1 MILGM
6 VFGEVAE
13 GLETLTRI
21 NEAYVD
27 DKGRPYKNIRIKH
40 TYILDDPFG
49 DPSQLTELIPD
60 ASPEGKP
67 KDEVIIDAR
76 FYLFYFSLA
85 QHKLANMSG
94 LSNSCPIPEAV
105 ESHLACLNQVSEG
118 SAFFRTVTSI
128 PNESFLVNGN
138 AKRWVKAS
146 RELRQGDPLS
156 PFLFTIIVDV
166 LSRLM
171 LRAVESGLLEG
182 FGVGRSGTTISHLQF
197 TDATIFFSR
206 VSLKELETRVGVPIP
221 YLGLPLGDL
230 KGRCILGFGD
240 EESFAKIGWIPSL
253 VALKIEKLQRDF
265 LWTGFE
271 EHEKDNLLD
280 CHIVVLGRPLH
291 RSFQN
296 FPNTLGWGW
305 EMGQEFGSGKNCD
318 LEIEDLERL
327 MFSLSH
333 LHLSP
338 FGHDSRALVP
348 VFFSCKLNLPGQVSS
363 HICDVSWVLDCN
375 RASLLSWLSS
385 SGLVCCQWALQW
397 VPFERAFTLLCDGT
411 SVDDDVRLEDDWVP
425 LDEQLDTSE
434 LEELIRSKEA
444 HSRAVVL
451 ESIGDIPDAEIKPP
465 DNVLF
470 VCKLNPVTEVSASS
484 LIIAFIGMPS
494 MAIALKILLPSI
506 LISKIRCEDED
517 LHTIFSR
524 FGTVISAEIIRDF
537 KTGDSLCY
545 AFIEIKM
552 QIETDVGRMC
562 WTLLVTFLPE
572 VIEVL
577 EVEDVFLAPRKTWT
591 MGVEFETN
599 EACEQAYFKHGIE
612 LRTSSFPIPIPYCL
626 SQALEA
632 LCTGI
637 LLVTAVF
644 YSSHAAET

>member
-1 MILGM
+1 MHHKAKDGRFSVKSLYRFWIRKDVKIFLQHHLEF
-6 VFGEVAE
+6 FGASKVN
-13 GLETLTRI
+13 LEKSTLFGINVDLDQLARMALVLDCKVLECLFLTWDFHWGISKAGGRI
-21 NEAYVD
+21 TLIYSCLS
-27 DKGRPYKNIRIKH
+27 H
-40 TYILDDPFG
+40 T
-49 DPSQLTELIPD
+49 PS
-60 ASPEGKP
+60 
-67 KDEVIIDAR
+67 
-76 FYLFYFSLA
+76 YFPSMF
-85 QHKLANMSG
+85 K
-94 LSNSCPIPEAV
+94 
-105 ESHLACLNQVSEG
+105 
-118 SAFFRTVTSI
+118 
-128 PNESFLVNGN
+128 
-138 AKRWVKAS
+138 
-146 RELRQGDPLS
+146 
-156 PFLFTIIVDV
+156 
-166 LSRLM
+166 
-171 LRAVESGLLEG
+171 
-182 FGVGRSGTTISHLQF
+182 
-197 TDATIFFSR
+197 
-206 VSLKELETRVGVPIP
+206 
-221 YLGLPLGDL
+221 
-230 KGRCILGFGD
+230 
-240 EESFAKIGWIPSL
+240 IPSL

-265 LWTGFE
+265 LWSGFE
-271 EHEKDNLLD
+271 EHAKDNLVSSLASGYPKHLWD
-280 CHIVVLGRPLH
+280 TYQWVGCEHCSWVVTSLSLEGHCIGLSKFFQIHSDGDGRWVKNSVLGRIVVRVSTFVLLIP
-291 RSFQN
+291 
-296 FPNTLGWGW
+296 
-305 EMGQEFGSGKNCD
+305 
-318 LEIEDLERL
+318 RL
-327 MFSLSH
+327 FSLAH
-333 LHLSP
+333 MDWDP
-338 FGHDSRALVP
+338 SRT
-348 VFFSCKLNLPGQVSS
+348 
-363 HICDVSWVLDCN
+363 ICDMMIISYGGLRNSSRGKGILAELAKQQRV
-375 RASLLSWLSS
+375 SLLSM
-385 SGLVCCQWALQW
+385 GFAV

-545 AFIEIKM
+545 AFIEIEM
-552 QIETDVGRMC
+552 QIETDVGRIC